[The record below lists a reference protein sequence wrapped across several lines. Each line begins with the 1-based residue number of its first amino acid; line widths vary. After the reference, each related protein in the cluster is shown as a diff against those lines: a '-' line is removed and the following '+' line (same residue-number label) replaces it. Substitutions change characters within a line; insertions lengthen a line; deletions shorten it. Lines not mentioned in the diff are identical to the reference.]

1 MKEKAMASDQQH
13 EDVPQNDDK
22 VPDATK
28 DEATQT
34 QDAPTGF
41 PGRWSGGPDDS
52 AAVAEG
58 FGEKWS
64 GDPDASTEKG
74 EEFGERWSGVP
85 DDSPER
91 TEGFGTTWAGDNEKQ
106 PKS

>member
-1 MKEKAMASDQQH
+1 MASDERF

-22 VPDATK
+22 VPDDKVPDVAK

-41 PGRWSGGPDDS
+41 PDRWSGGPDDS
-52 AAVAEG
+52 TAAAEG

-64 GDPDASTEKG
+64 GRLG
-74 EEFGERWSGVP
+74 R
-85 DDSPER
+85 
-91 TEGFGTTWAGDNEKQ
+91 EGRRVG
-106 PKS
+106 

>member
-1 MKEKAMASDQQH
+1 MASDEQH

-22 VPDATK
+22 VPDVRK

-41 PGRWSGGPDDS
+41 PDRWGGGPDDTQHS
-52 AAVAEG
+52 GEG
-58 FGEKWS
+58 FADNWS
-64 GDPDASTEKG
+64 DNPDASTEKG

-91 TEGFGTTWAGDNEKQ
+91 I
-106 PKS
+106 